1 MPRLTKEKTITLYDK
16 AELYYQDVEL
26 KAGIIVMNYKRM
38 KFMPAESETPQ
49 ENIHNI
55 QFQAGVQMKCRFY
68 F

>member
-1 MPRLTKEKTITLYDK
+1 MPRLIKRKDNYFIRQGG
-16 AELYYQDVEL
+16 LYYQDVEL
-26 KAGIIVMNYKRM
+26 KAGIIVMNYRRM